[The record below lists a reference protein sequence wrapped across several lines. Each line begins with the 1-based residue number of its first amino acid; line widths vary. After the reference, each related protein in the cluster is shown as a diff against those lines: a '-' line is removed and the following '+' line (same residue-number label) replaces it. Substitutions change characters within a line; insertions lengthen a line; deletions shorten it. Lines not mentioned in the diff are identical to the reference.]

1 MTVHREVYRTN
12 PSLGF
17 ELVSRTDTLTTR
29 LPLERA
35 GWVCEA
41 CRQDDELRV
50 CVSPRDQLVVLCSGC
65 RTTPDEFKR
74 VLVRRTYNVKERS
87 T

>member
-1 MTVHREVYRTN
+1 MRRVEYET
-12 PSLGF
+12 PLGF
-17 ELVSRTDTLTTR
+17 AVISRTDASTTR
-29 LPLERA
+29 PALESA